1 MNNIKI
7 QNLPAYGKVF
17 VGIFTTLM
25 LFVCL
30 WAIFLFYIEKGMI
43 PEGTLPPYLMP
54 DNSLSQ
60 EITPTPEEIAEDIE
74 EISDDSLARLA
85 PIWDSI
91 VSGEEISVDSATIA
105 KYFAKVSPT
114 SKTGP
119 DENEEH
125 HDLRHNVG
133 LAHTHINGQTL
144 LFFALGFVFLFTS
157 VKPKLKKILLII
169 FGVAI
174 LFHAIG
180 LSGQGFHWFYD
191 DILALSG
198 LTLLLIIPYIC
209 FLIYFD
215 LFKKPIKENI

>member
-1 MNNIKI
+1 MTNNIKI
-7 QNLPAYGKVF
+7 QNFPAYGKLF
-17 VGIFTTLM
+17 VGLFTALM

-30 WAIFLFYIEKGMI
+30 WAVFLFYVDKGMI
-43 PEGTLPPYLMP
+43 SEGTLPPYLLP

-60 EITPTPEEIAEDIE
+60 DIISTTEEIAEDIE
-74 EISDDSLARLA
+74 EISEDSLARLA

-91 VSGEEISVDSATIA
+91 ISGEEISVDSATIA
-105 KYFAKVSPT
+105 KYFTEINPVNEVET
-114 SKTGP
+114 
-119 DENEEH
+119 EEH
-125 HDLRHNVG
+125 NEDHNLRHNVG

-144 LFFALGFVFLFTS
+144 LFFALGLVFLFTS

-174 LFHAIG
+174 LIHAIG
-180 LSGQGFHWFYD
+180 LSGEGFHWFYD

-209 FLIYFD
+209 FLILLD
-215 LFKKPIKENI
+215 LLKKPTEE